1 MSKLHV
7 LFIDDER
14 LILNSLKR
22 VLRGSDRVEG
32 TFVESFAE
40 AEELLDQSFFDGVV
54 VDWQMPEVNGVAV
67 LKYLKDRF
75 PRVGRLL
82 MSGDTKAF
90 QMDPLWEPD
99 LAGMV
104 VNKPWAAEDLQ
115 VMLDWI
121 ENFRKGLTSGL
132 G

>member
-22 VLRGSDRVEG
+22 VLRGSDRVEA

-40 AEELLDQSFFDGVV
+40 AEQLLDQSFFDGVV

-75 PRVGRLL
+75 PKVGRLL

-90 QMDPLWEPD
+90 KLDPLWEPD

-121 ENFRKGLTSGL
+121 ENFRRGLTSGL